1 MALVVK
7 DRIQETG
14 TAPNTSTFNLSGPV
28 AGFQGFSAIGAAN
41 NTYYGATDV
50 SGNWEVGYGM
60 YLNGPDTIARMTVL
74 ESSNSGSAVTF
85 SGTVTIF
92 CTYPAERSVFLDSTD
107 TNSFTDGQLLIGDS
121 STGTLNKTTLTAG
134 TNITIT
140 NGNGSIEIAAS
151 GGGGSSFPFVNP
163 ATISQDITVT
173 TGNNAMLVGPV
184 TVANGYSITVE
195 DGANFVVIT

>member
-1 MALVVK
+1 
-7 DRIQETG
+7 
-14 TAPNTSTFNLSGPV
+14 
-28 AGFQGFSAIGAAN
+28 
-41 NTYYGATDV
+41 
-50 SGNWEVGYGM
+50 M